1 MKKIMAVML
10 SLLAC
15 TVLLAG
21 CNTSSE
27 SNEEQ
32 SLKVYSFSGEN
43 EYISVSNGVI
53 ILDGK
58 DEICYGGDL
67 KVMSDDFANITTY
80 STTIYINGSEKE
92 TLLSNGVDDQ
102 TGETIDV
109 SGNVGQI
116 SGDIL
121 RDSDADKLTDNLWFE
136 LKTTNLNGEESTY
149 RVQLETTE
157 ITKEVKNARGGSN
170 SLGARLDKTDKSI
183 ARKLNSTP
191 FDSEPKN
198 NSPCYLTSGAVYNAL
213 LVKADKTALATKY
226 DSSNIES
233 GTSTLTPYSTV
244 TDKIKSASCTYKT
257 IGDIVIVS
265 ATVKMNAV
273 SLGGNSMCPLID
285 LPYKCISE
293 DNVFCVGISN
303 LGKVFKFAVLKN
315 NTWLQFQTQDKT
327 AYTFA
332 DGEQINVICS
342 YKIK

>member
-1 MKKIMAVML
+1 MPETAGRKAAQVCLKGTINRKFDGMVILMKKIRAVML

-21 CNTSSE
+21 CNTSPE

-32 SLKVYSFSGEN
+32 PLKVYSFSGEN

-67 KVMSDDFANITTY
+67 KVMSDDFSDITTY

-157 ITKEVKNARGGSN
+157 ITKEVK
-170 SLGARLDKTDKSI
+170 K
-183 ARKLNSTP
+183 
-191 FDSEPKN
+191 
-198 NSPCYLTSGAVYNAL
+198 
-213 LVKADKTALATKY
+213 
-226 DSSNIES
+226 
-233 GTSTLTPYSTV
+233 
-244 TDKIKSASCTYKT
+244 
-257 IGDIVIVS
+257 
-265 ATVKMNAV
+265 
-273 SLGGNSMCPLID
+273 
-285 LPYKCISE
+285 
-293 DNVFCVGISN
+293 
-303 LGKVFKFAVLKN
+303 
-315 NTWLQFQTQDKT
+315 
-327 AYTFA
+327 
-332 DGEQINVICS
+332 
-342 YKIK
+342 

>member
-1 MKKIMAVML
+1 MPETAGRKAAQVRLKGTINRKFDGMVILMKKIRAVML

-157 ITKEVKNARGGSN
+157 ITKEVK
-170 SLGARLDKTDKSI
+170 K
-183 ARKLNSTP
+183 
-191 FDSEPKN
+191 
-198 NSPCYLTSGAVYNAL
+198 
-213 LVKADKTALATKY
+213 
-226 DSSNIES
+226 
-233 GTSTLTPYSTV
+233 
-244 TDKIKSASCTYKT
+244 
-257 IGDIVIVS
+257 
-265 ATVKMNAV
+265 
-273 SLGGNSMCPLID
+273 
-285 LPYKCISE
+285 
-293 DNVFCVGISN
+293 
-303 LGKVFKFAVLKN
+303 
-315 NTWLQFQTQDKT
+315 
-327 AYTFA
+327 
-332 DGEQINVICS
+332 
-342 YKIK
+342 

>member
-1 MKKIMAVML
+1 MLKSNKNLEPVSLWVPNLRNRGKGNKVSLSKPFPTVPETTGRKAAQVRLKGTINRKFDGMVILMKKIRAVML

-157 ITKEVKNARGGSN
+157 ITKEVK
-170 SLGARLDKTDKSI
+170 K
-183 ARKLNSTP
+183 
-191 FDSEPKN
+191 
-198 NSPCYLTSGAVYNAL
+198 
-213 LVKADKTALATKY
+213 
-226 DSSNIES
+226 
-233 GTSTLTPYSTV
+233 
-244 TDKIKSASCTYKT
+244 
-257 IGDIVIVS
+257 
-265 ATVKMNAV
+265 
-273 SLGGNSMCPLID
+273 
-285 LPYKCISE
+285 
-293 DNVFCVGISN
+293 
-303 LGKVFKFAVLKN
+303 
-315 NTWLQFQTQDKT
+315 
-327 AYTFA
+327 
-332 DGEQINVICS
+332 
-342 YKIK
+342 

>member
-149 RVQLETTE
+149 RVQLETGETG
-157 ITKEVKNARGGSN
+157 IQGGYGLTKIRIIGCSGS
-170 SLGARLDKTDKSI
+170 GKT
-183 ARKLNSTP
+183 
-191 FDSEPKN
+191 
-198 NSPCYLTSGAVYNAL
+198 YLANAL
-213 LVKADKTALATKY
+213 SKKY
-226 DSSNIES
+226 NIFHFGLDEWF
-233 GTSTLTPYSTV
+233 
-244 TDKIKSASCTYKT
+244 
-257 IGDIVIVS
+257 
-265 ATVKMNAV
+265 N
-273 SLGGNSMCPLID
+273 
-285 LPYKCISE
+285 
-293 DNVFCVGISN
+293 GITT
-303 LGKVFKFAVLKN
+303 LKN
-315 NTWLQFQTQDKT
+315 MAKRERLMSKF
-327 AYTFA
+327 
-332 DGEQINVICS
+332 VITRN
-342 YKIK
+342 II

>member
-1 MKKIMAVML
+1 MPETAGRKAAQVRLKGTINRKFDGMVILMKKIRAVML

-157 ITKEVKNARGGSN
+157 ITREVK
-170 SLGARLDKTDKSI
+170 K
-183 ARKLNSTP
+183 
-191 FDSEPKN
+191 
-198 NSPCYLTSGAVYNAL
+198 
-213 LVKADKTALATKY
+213 
-226 DSSNIES
+226 
-233 GTSTLTPYSTV
+233 
-244 TDKIKSASCTYKT
+244 
-257 IGDIVIVS
+257 
-265 ATVKMNAV
+265 
-273 SLGGNSMCPLID
+273 
-285 LPYKCISE
+285 
-293 DNVFCVGISN
+293 
-303 LGKVFKFAVLKN
+303 
-315 NTWLQFQTQDKT
+315 
-327 AYTFA
+327 
-332 DGEQINVICS
+332 
-342 YKIK
+342 